1 MSKINFNN
9 RYQTFPSASFR
20 KTLRMPVTNPRA
32 LLQIFNKEELQ
43 EWMPY
48 LHKALCT
55 WRRIIYKNCL
65 CALKL

>member
-1 MSKINFNN
+1 MSRINFNN

-48 LHKALCT
+48 LHKALC
-55 WRRIIYKNCL
+55 I
-65 CALKL
+65 